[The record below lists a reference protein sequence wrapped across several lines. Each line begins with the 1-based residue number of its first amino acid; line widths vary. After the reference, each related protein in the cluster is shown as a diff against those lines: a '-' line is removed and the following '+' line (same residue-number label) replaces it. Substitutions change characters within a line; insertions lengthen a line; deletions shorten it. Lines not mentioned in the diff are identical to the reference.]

1 MTVAVDQPLA
11 SVAALLNALAF
22 LTNSGPATAILKV
35 RAVSKSSR
43 SNSKEPPEPEAHSGS
58 MKNSRH
64 TSMKFSLTLL
74 LSILFGAPGFLSAA
88 DAPAK
93 KPNILLI
100 LADDLG
106 ARDLGCFGSTY
117 YETPNLDRLASRG
130 VRLTNAYSASPL
142 CSPTRS
148 SILVGQHPAR
158 TGITAPVCHLP
169 TIVME
174 KKLVSGKARV
184 NVANSVTRLK
194 PDYHTLAEALKGAGY
209 ATGHF
214 GKWHL
219 GHNMAAGDTYEP
231 RDQGFDVDWP
241 HTPRAP
247 GPGGGY
253 LAPWKFITDAAIKDD
268 AGRHVDE
275 RMADEA
281 GKFIRASKGRPFFVN
296 FWLFSVHSPWNA
308 RADYIEHFKKKTDP
322 ANPQKNPLYA
332 AMVKS
337 MDDAVGRLLRHLDE
351 SGEADSTLIVFW
363 SDNGGYAYPPKQ
375 TDPAGFAE
383 IPATSNLPFRSGKA
397 SLYEGGTREPGI
409 VVWPGKVKAGT
420 TADFLIQSTDLYP
433 TLLSAAGVAPKA
445 EQKTDG
451 FDQSAAL
458 TGGTPP
464 RTRVFCHFPHGD
476 APRDAVMDG
485 FYAGSYIREGDFK
498 LIRFYARADDGSD
511 ELELYDLSKDPGE
524 RTNLAK
530 EKPDLAAKLNSE
542 LGAFLKDTDAV
553 MPKLNPDFG
562 KAAPDARP
570 AQRKKAAAADDLPGG
585 WKNRAGVAA
594 VRDGVLNVQ
603 TKGANS
609 FLGVG
614 APLPA
619 GTARIAFRV
628 RAPQAGEGKVA
639 VLATAGGT
647 ESLSV
652 PYKVAGESVWETIT
666 LELPVKEN
674 TGILRLYLPT
684 NSAAV
689 DFDDIVLTPPQG
701 EPRRWNF

>member
-1 MTVAVDQPLA
+1 MK
-11 SVAALLNALAF
+11 SV
-22 LTNSGPATAILKV
+22 I
-35 RAVSKSSR
+35 
-43 SNSKEPPEPEAHSGS
+43 
-58 MKNSRH
+58 
-64 TSMKFSLTLL
+64 LL
-74 LSILFGAPGFLSAA
+74 LSALSFAAPAILSAS
-88 DAPAK
+88 DSTER

-117 YETPNLDRLASRG
+117 HETPNFDRLASRG

-158 TGITAPVCHLP
+158 TGITAPACHLP
-169 TIVME
+169 NIVVQ
-174 KKLVSGKARV
+174 KGLVSGKSRL

-194 PDYHTLAEALKGAGY
+194 PEYHTLAEALKGAGY

-219 GHNMAAGDTYEP
+219 GHNMAPGDAYEP
-231 RDQGFDVDWP
+231 RDQGFEVDWP
-241 HTPRAP
+241 HTPKAP

-253 LAPWKFITDAAIKDD
+253 LAPWKFISDVAIKDD

-281 GKFIRASKGRPFFVN
+281 GKFIRDSKGRPFFVN

-308 RADYIEHFKKKTDP
+308 RTDYIEHFKKKTDP

-351 SGEADSTLIVFW
+351 SGEAENTLIVFW
-363 SDNGGYAYPPKQ
+363 SDNGGYAYPPRQ
-375 TDPAGFAE
+375 TDPAGFAD

-409 VVWPGKVKAGT
+409 VVWPGKVKAGS

-433 TLLSAAGVAPKA
+433 TLLHAAGAEPKA

-451 FDQSAAL
+451 LDQLAAL
-458 TGGTPP
+458 TGGTSP

-476 APRDAVMDG
+476 AARDAVMDG

-530 EKPDLAAKLNSE
+530 EKTGLAVKLNSE
-542 LGAFLKDTDAV
+542 LDAFLKDTQAV
-553 MPKLNPDFG
+553 IPKLNPDFG
-562 KAAPDARP
+562 KASANANPG
-570 AQRKKAAAADDLPGG
+570 KKAAAPDDLPGG
-585 WKNRAGVAA
+585 WKNRAGTAA
-594 VRDGVLNVQ
+594 VREGVLNVQ
-603 TKGANS
+603 SKGANS

-614 APLPA
+614 AGLSA

-628 RAPQAGEGKVA
+628 RAPQAGEGKVTLLGA
-639 VLATAGGT
+639 SGGT
-647 ESLSV
+647 EIVSI
-652 PYKVAGESVWETIT
+652 PYKVAGDSVWETVT
-666 LELPVKEN
+666 LDLPAKEKA
-674 TGILRLYLPT
+674 TILRLYLPGG
-684 NSAAV
+684 SAAV
-689 DFDDIVLTPPQG
+689 DFDDIVLTPERG
-701 EPRRWNF
+701 TPRRWSF